1 VARQQQEPQKF
12 LFVFTKSDLPEEH
25 TEQEAKRFKEGGG
38 GNLIPVVS
46 VSKGL
51 DELSDFPS
59 LVAESVRIFK
69 DWKVVFI
76 AVLAGQMGMMPS
88 EDEINKSLEMMA
100 ESINK
105 GDISKFVGFDQEG
118 NPLQFY

>member
-1 VARQQQEPQKF
+1 VARQQPEPQQF
-12 LFVFTKSDLPEEH
+12 LFVFTKVDLPEEH
-25 TEQEAKRFKEGGG
+25 SETEAKRFHEGEG
-38 GNLIPVVS
+38 GNLVPVVS

-69 DWKVVFI
+69 NWKVVFI
-76 AVLAGQMGMMPS
+76 AVLAGKMGMMPS
-88 EDEINKSLEMMA
+88 DNEINESLEMMA
-100 ESINK
+100 DSINK

-118 NPLQFY
+118 NPLQFF